1 MNQGLHPLD
10 IVIAWVD
17 GNDIS
22 LKNKRRQFMNQ
33 NEPSN
38 ALDDTRFASND
49 EIYFCIASIL
59 KYVPYAGTI
68 YVVTDQQT
76 PLWLDQFSQQGLCPA
91 EKIKIVDHQELFR
104 GYEFALPTFNSLSIE
119 SMLWNI
125 KGISNHFIY
134 LNDDFFFN
142 QQSDLSDFLID
153 GQMVIYGHWQAT
165 LIKKMKYI
173 FRKFLQQNFGKV
185 AEAKYSTAQMLSADR
200 VGMTRYYEIHH
211 RPHILSRDL
220 LSTFFKNNKEL
231 LDQQIQFKFRNIDQL
246 LPVGLSNH
254 LAIQSDQAILKDDID
269 IAYLKDGRDLEKCIL
284 ALSNSEIKFGCI
296 QSLDQLESL
305 AEGRIRAALIQ
316 KFIGFLPSQIQLTT
330 VV

>member
-1 MNQGLHPLD
+1 MKKLD
-10 IVIAWVD
+10 FVIAWVD
-17 GNDIS
+17 GSDENHR
-22 LKNKRRQFMNQ
+22 LKRQQFQPENVVKGAA
-33 NEPSN
+33 E
-38 ALDDTRFASND
+38 DTRFAHND
-49 EIYFCIASIL
+49 EMYFSIASIL
-59 KYVPYAGTI
+59 KYVPYCGTI
-68 YVVTDQQT
+68 YIITDHQQ
-76 PLWLDQFSQQGLCPA
+76 PSFVGEFEAQGLCRSGQ
-91 EKIKIVDHQELFR
+91 IQVVDHQEIFR
-104 GYEFALPTFNSLSIE
+104 NYQQYLPTFNSLSIE

-134 LNDDFFFN
+134 LNDDFFLN

-173 FRKFLQQNFGKV
+173 FRKFLQQNFGMV

-220 LSTFFKNNKEL
+220 LSTYFKNNKEL
-231 LDQQIQFKFRNIDQL
+231 LEQQIQFKFRNIDQL

-269 IAYLKDGRDLEKCIL
+269 IAYLKDGRDLEKFIL

-316 KFIGFLPSQIQLTT
+316 KFTGFLPSQIQPTT

>member
-1 MNQGLHPLD
+1 
-10 IVIAWVD
+10 V
-17 GNDIS
+17 
-22 LKNKRRQFMNQ
+22 
-33 NEPSN
+33 
-38 ALDDTRFASND
+38 
-49 EIYFCIASIL
+49 
-59 KYVPYAGTI
+59 
-68 YVVTDQQT
+68 
-76 PLWLDQFSQQGLCPA
+76 
-91 EKIKIVDHQELFR
+91 VDHQEIFR
-104 GYEFALPTFNSLSIE
+104 NYQQYLPTFNSLSIE

-173 FRKFLQQNFGKV
+173 FRKFLQQNFGMV

-220 LSTFFKNNKEL
+220 LSTYFKNNKEL
-231 LDQQIQFKFRNIDQL
+231 LEQQIQFKFRNIDQL

-269 IAYLKDGRDLEKCIL
+269 IAYLKDGRDLEKFIL

-316 KFIGFLPSQIQLTT
+316 KFTGFLPSQIQPTT

>member
-68 YVVTDQQT
+68 YLVTDQQT

-125 KGISNHFIY
+125 EGISNHFIY

-153 GQMVIYGHWQAT
+153 GQMVIC
-165 LIKKMKYI
+165 
-173 FRKFLQQNFGKV
+173 
-185 AEAKYSTAQMLSADR
+185 AD
-200 VGMTRYYEIHH
+200 
-211 RPHILSRDL
+211 
-220 LSTFFKNNKEL
+220 
-231 LDQQIQFKFRNIDQL
+231 
-246 LPVGLSNH
+246 
-254 LAIQSDQAILKDDID
+254 
-269 IAYLKDGRDLEKCIL
+269 
-284 ALSNSEIKFGCI
+284 
-296 QSLDQLESL
+296 
-305 AEGRIRAALIQ
+305 
-316 KFIGFLPSQIQLTT
+316 
-330 VV
+330 